1 MFDIRNLAKEM
12 GASRHISLV
21 EELTRA

>member
-12 GASRHISLV
+12 GASRDLSLV
-21 EELTRA
+21 EDLTRA

>member
-12 GASRHISLV
+12 GASRDISLN
-21 EELTRA
+21 EDLTRA

>member
-12 GASRHISLV
+12 GASRDISLV
-21 EELTRA
+21 EDLTRA